1 MNNFLETY
9 QSHIIYTITVIF
21 ILGILT
27 ILTYIIDKWFNK
39 KESEYFQDAKI
50 KPIKLLKLTLNTLW
64 LVLGI
69 IAISFVFVDRNKD
82 EELVYFF
89 KLVTYLGLI
98 SVLTIVSATTC
109 NLWFKN
115 KIRDQIIHD
124 FDPTSY
130 KFLRYVA
137 VFSICYAGLILFLIA
152 FPAFRTIVHTALGGA
167 GVVVVIAGVASQE
180 ALSNIVGGVFII
192 AFKPFKINDVI
203 KISDTMGGKVV
214 DITMRHT
221 IIKDSG
227 NKMIVIPNSIINK
240 EKLINYDLGESK
252 NCEFIDINITL
263 DSNIDLAKI
272 IIQEECEKHPL
283 IYDNRSEIQKNEN
296 QPIVKTAL
304 IKFNDNTMTLRAWTW
319 SPNYSDSFTLKTNV
333 FESIKKRFDIEGIKM
348 YSTSSNV
355 VVKYENS
362 I

>member
-124 FDPTSY
+124 FYPTSY

-192 AFKPFKINDVI
+192 AFKPFKI
-203 KISDTMGGKVV
+203 
-214 DITMRHT
+214 
-221 IIKDSG
+221 
-227 NKMIVIPNSIINK
+227 
-240 EKLINYDLGESK
+240 
-252 NCEFIDINITL
+252 
-263 DSNIDLAKI
+263 
-272 IIQEECEKHPL
+272 
-283 IYDNRSEIQKNEN
+283 
-296 QPIVKTAL
+296 KT
-304 IKFNDNTMTLRAWTW
+304 T
-319 SPNYSDSFTLKTNV
+319 
-333 FESIKKRFDIEGIKM
+333 
-348 YSTSSNV
+348 
-355 VVKYENS
+355 KYKWAF
-362 I
+362 